1 MGYDKV
7 QRNVVVNMT
16 NDMITA
22 GQFAKLART
31 TKRTVTWYDE
41 KGLLKPAI
49 VEENGYRYYQPYQII
64 DFQVILLLRKLG
76 FSIEEIK
83 EYLNNNHSLK
93 DLFKLKEK
101 VVRDQIHELEK
112 SLINIT
118 GYYKSLDNNGTL
130 VEPEVKEMKPF
141 AIYYIEKEGQYA
153 KIKEY
158 GQELKSYFAKIP
170 QNAVYLTIFFGG
182 YDPEKAKM
190 KIGVIAQDTMQL
202 KKKAEKIVKKETIP
216 TFKSLVY
223 THHGSGTL
231 VSLLWQEL
239 AKYRQQKG
247 LAQDMSLPFLDM
259 EFYKRTSLNKPME
272 EDNMIFELYLPI
284 K

>member
-1 MGYDKV
+1 MGYNKV
-7 QRNVVVNMT
+7 QRNVVVNMA

-49 VEENGYRYYQPYQII
+49 VENNGYRYYQPHQII

-83 EYLNNNHSLK
+83 EYLAKNNSLK
-93 DLFKLKEK
+93 DLFQLKEK
-101 VVRDQIHELEK
+101 AVKEQIRELQK
-112 SLINIT
+112 SLTSIT
-118 GYYKSLDNNGTL
+118 GYYESLEEYGTL
-130 VEPEVKEMKPF
+130 VSPEIKEVKPF
-141 AIYYIEKEGQYA
+141 AIYYLEKEGQYA

-158 GQELKSYFAKIP
+158 AQELKSYFAKIP

-182 YDPEKAKM
+182 YEPAKAKM
-190 KIGVIAQDTMQL
+190 KIGVIAQDNMQL
-202 KKKAEKIVKKETIP
+202 KRKAENIVKKETIP

-223 THHGSGTL
+223 THNGSGTL

-259 EFYKRTSLNKPME
+259 EFYRQTSLNKPME
-272 EDNMIFELYLPI
+272 EDNMFFELYLPI
-284 K
+284 I

>member
-182 YDPEKAKM
+182 YEPTKAKM